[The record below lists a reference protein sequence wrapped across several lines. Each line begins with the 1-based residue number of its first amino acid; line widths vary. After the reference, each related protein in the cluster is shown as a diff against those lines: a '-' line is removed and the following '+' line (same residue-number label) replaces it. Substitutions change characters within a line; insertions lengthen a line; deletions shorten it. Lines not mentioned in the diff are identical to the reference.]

1 MLLFSSDTPL
11 RLFSPT
17 IFVSN
22 LMFGGRRS
30 KITANKIAQQKQQQ
44 QQYNHHQQLLL
55 KQEKQLR
62 RRSSAMDNS
71 PTPTPTSQTSQFRY
85 PQPPQRIS
93 PARSTPERQLRSD
106 VSRTQIRYNEG
117 TRTLIPTPVPGAP
130 GVRTTTT
137 TAQIKNTTQ
146 RR

>member
-1 MLLFSSDTPL
+1 MYFSDTPL

-22 LMFGGRRS
+22 LMFGGRRA
-30 KITANKIAQQKQQQ
+30 KITANKTAQHKQHNHQQQ
-44 QQYNHHQQLLL
+44 HHQQLLL
-55 KQEKQLR
+55 KQENQHR
-62 RRSSAMDNS
+62 RRSSAVDNS
-71 PTPTPTSQTSQFRY
+71 PSPSPSQAQFRY

-93 PARSTPERQLRSD
+93 PARLTPERQFRSD
-106 VSRTQIRYNEG
+106 FSRTQIRYNEG

-130 GVRTTTT
+130 GAPA
-137 TAQIKNTTQ
+137 TAQAKSTNQ

>member
-1 MLLFSSDTPL
+1 
-11 RLFSPT
+11 
-17 IFVSN
+17 
-22 LMFGGRRS
+22 MFGGRRP

-44 QQYNHHQQLLL
+44 LQQQQYNHHQQLLF

-62 RRSSAMDNS
+62 RRSSAMDNNS
-71 PTPTPTSQTSQFRY
+71 PTPTSQTSQFRY

-106 VSRTQIRYNEG
+106 ISRTQIRYNEG

-130 GVRTTTT
+130 GLRTTTT
-137 TAQIKNTTQ
+137 TAQVKNTTQ

>member
-71 PTPTPTSQTSQFRY
+71 PTPTSQTSQFRY